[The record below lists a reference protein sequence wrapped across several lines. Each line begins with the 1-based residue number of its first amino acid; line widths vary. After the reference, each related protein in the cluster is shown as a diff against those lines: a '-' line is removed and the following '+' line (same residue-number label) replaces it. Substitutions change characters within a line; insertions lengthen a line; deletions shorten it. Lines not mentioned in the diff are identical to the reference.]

1 MGDILH
7 YLKSHRSSRDQWC
20 RWVVLSEGLLW
31 WWDHPRKASHV
42 VKNKRLWYG
51 GRFGNFGRICPFI
64 GVENSDNGWWWW
76 TGWRG
81 SSYLTDSLTQ
91 QLCQPLILEN
101 QDPTMSLLCF
111 SFHLEPPLW
120 LMSHDTILWYS
131 LWVSN
136 DVRVLRDISSFLE
149 SLLVFICYERMVSSL
164 SVGLTSYERMVS
176 LNTTA
181 LWDKSYLWIW
191 HSCA

>member
-1 MGDILH
+1 MVPLRMFVGDILH
-7 YLKSHRSSRDQWC
+7 YLKSHRSSRDQRC

-31 WWDHPRKASHV
+31 WWDHPGKASHV

-111 SFHLEPPLW
+111 SFHLEPPFGSWVMTPFSGTLCGSQMMW
-120 LMSHDTILWYS
+120 EFYETS
-131 LWVSN
+131 LPS
-136 DVRVLRDISSFLE
+136 LRAF
-149 SLLVFICYERMVSSL
+149 SSL
-164 SVGLTSYERMVS
+164 SVMRGWSHWIQQLYEINLTFEFGILVHNQSS
-176 LNTTA
+176 
-181 LWDKSYLWIW
+181 
-191 HSCA
+191 